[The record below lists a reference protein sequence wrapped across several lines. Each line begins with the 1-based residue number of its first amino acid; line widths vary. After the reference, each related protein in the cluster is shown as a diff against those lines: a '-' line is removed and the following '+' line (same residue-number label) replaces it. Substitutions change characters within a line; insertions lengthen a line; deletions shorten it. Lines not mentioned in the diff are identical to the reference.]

1 MANHWFKKTPS
12 DTVLPAPEHLEYVD
26 DGAAAVLLC
35 NAAGLKKLNGA
46 ALTLPSAPSVVTRAI
61 GRGTTVPIRIL

>member
-26 DGAAAVLLC
+26 DGAAAVLLTTPTRARVLLGPASC
-35 NAAGLKKLNGA
+35 FL
-46 ALTLPSAPSVVTRAI
+46 SAPSS
-61 GRGTTVPIRIL
+61 GPPGQSWMK